1 MSYSSSRVR
10 KEWTASD
17 DLRDAGL
24 TTPDAVIRYD
34 DISYGP
40 DPMNV
45 LDVYRPKDT
54 QGSLPVFVLVH
65 GGGWVYGDK
74 ERYQYYGLTMAERGF
89 AVINYTYRLA
99 PEYKFPASLED
110 TCLAIRWMFENKQK
124 YGFDTEHVFLGGDSA
139 GAHLAGLFTN
149 LCTSPEYAAHFSFRA
164 PEGFVPN
171 AVALNC
177 GVYAPARGIDEL
189 IKKNPEER
197 ALLGDD
203 VRMIAEFME
212 DLLPDASSK
221 EDQRLVS
228 VYDYMTSAWP
238 PVFLMTAHGDYLM
251 EAAPEMERKLKA
263 LGVPCTFKVYGT
275 PQSPEY
281 HDFHV
286 TIQNPA
292 GQKCNDDEAG
302 FFRSFL

>member
-45 LDVYRPKDT
+45 LDVYRPKDA

-89 AVINYTYRLA
+89 TVINYTYRLA

-124 YGFDTEHVFLGGDSA
+124 YGLDTEHVFLGGDSA

-189 IKKNPEER
+189 MNYPQPTIVGWSFHAGTFPCQS
-197 ALLGDD
+197 LGGSLT
-203 VRMIAEFME
+203 RSSQHMACPRRLYPIRFR
-212 DLLPDASSK
+212 LGLPFSGC
-221 EDQRLVS
+221 L
-228 VYDYMTSAWP
+228 P
-238 PVFLMTAHGDYLM
+238 H
-251 EAAPEMERKLKA
+251 
-263 LGVPCTFKVYGT
+263 
-275 PQSPEY
+275 
-281 HDFHV
+281 H
-286 TIQNPA
+286 
-292 GQKCNDDEAG
+292 
-302 FFRSFL
+302 